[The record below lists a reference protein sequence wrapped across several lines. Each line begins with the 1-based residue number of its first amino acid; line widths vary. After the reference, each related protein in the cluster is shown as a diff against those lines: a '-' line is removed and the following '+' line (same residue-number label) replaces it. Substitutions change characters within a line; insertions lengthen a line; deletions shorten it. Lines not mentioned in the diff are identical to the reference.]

1 MAVLLFV
8 FKHDQRYSWRVY
20 SRTLVEYTGNF
31 RARLYDP
38 QSELDS
44 ETLATL
50 GTTTGENSTTT
61 TGSHTGTEAMGLC
74 ALAGI
79 RLICA
84 LHYYYLSTL
93 VKEQPLDYS
102 MALWLVKWG
111 IGVFKTSALVCL
123 GDEIELLVYGAFY
136 STCPRLEW
144 GGVSLEGKIARA
156 CSLLDDFPLTSL
168 NPSPPPSATFLN
180 L

>member
-8 FKHDQRYSWRVY
+8 FKHDQRHSWRAY

-123 GDEIELLVYGAFY
+123 G
-136 STCPRLEW
+136 
-144 GGVSLEGKIARA
+144 
-156 CSLLDDFPLTSL
+156 
-168 NPSPPPSATFLN
+168 
-180 L
+180 